1 MNDNFIGGGEERAG
15 WSRAFCVPELLFNFR
30 TKKKL
35 AQVGSHQEC
44 HWWWLITGW
53 HFDRAGLG
61 SPLDKGRKNLD
72 DYRRV
77 FEIVSSL

>member
-44 HWWWLITGW
+44 HFCGGEGGAD
-53 HFDRAGLG
+53 DRAE
-61 SPLDKGRKNLD
+61 LD

-77 FEIVSSL
+77 LE